1 MRRIGNLQDE
11 SVACRFCDYL
21 LTLKIDS
28 VIERGD
34 GDSDP
39 SWDIWI
45 RSEEDVDRARE
56 EWQAFLKTPDD
67 PRYQVEKQ
75 AENLRNRR
83 IAERKRQE
91 ERFAKQERR
100 ITEQRVSRP
109 LGSGSTAG
117 NRQERIPVTIAII
130 AISILS
136 SLTSNFGNPRGSRA
150 PNVVTLEQ
158 KTYDAMSFVNPSD
171 YVIGGDA
178 FASIKK
184 GQVWRFITPMF
195 LHGDAMHLAFN
206 MLWLFVLGSA
216 IERLHGSLFL
226 LVIVFTT
233 QTAGMLL
240 QVMLPDA
247 TFIPEALRGSPF
259 AIGASGAVYGL
270 FGFLWIRP
278 YFDQGYPIHLVPMNV
293 ALMLGWLVLCMT
305 PMVKDVANGAHLGG
319 LVSGMLMAVAGP
331 MIRR

>member
-1 MRRIGNLQDE
+1 MAAELAG
-11 SVACRFCDYL
+11 
-21 LTLKIDS
+21 IDS
-28 VIERGD
+28 LIDRED
-34 GDSDP
+34 SDSDP
-39 SWDIWI
+39 SWEIWI
-45 RSEEDVDRARE
+45 RSEEEVDRAKE
-56 EWQAFLKTPDD
+56 EWQAFLKSPDD
-67 PRYQVEKQ
+67 PRYQVEEQ
-75 AENLRNRR
+75 AENLRNQQIEEHR
-83 IAERKRQE
+83 RQE
-91 ERFAKQERR
+91 ERIAKQERLA
-100 ITEQRVSRP
+100 EQRVGGP
-109 LGSGSTAG
+109 LGPGAAG
-117 NRQERIPVTIAII
+117 NRQDRIPVTITII
-130 AISILS
+130 AISILA

-150 PNVVTLEQ
+150 PDVVTLEQ
-158 KTYDAMSFVNPSD
+158 KTYDALSFVKPSD

-178 FASIKK
+178 FASIKN

-226 LVIVFTT
+226 LILVFTT
-233 QTAGMLL
+233 QMAGMLL

-247 TFIPEALRGSPF
+247 TFLPETLRGSPF

-278 YFDQGYPIHLVPMNV
+278 FFEKGYPIHLVPMNV
-293 ALMLGWLVLCMT
+293 ALMLGWLVFCMT

-319 LVSGMLMAVAGP
+319 LASGILMAIAGA